1 VTQALENLEFL
12 VVQELFLTET
22 AQLAD
27 VVLPACSYAEKN
39 GTFTNSEGFVQKV
52 RRGLDP
58 IGDSRP
64 DWEIL
69 SAISVLMGS
78 PLEYGDT
85 REILKEIRAV
95 IPGYNVLG
103 IKPEPAQVDT
113 RTMERYLAGGFAQD
127 LAHRYRA
134 ASAPRADWTLRLG
147 QSLFHSGKMSTMAR
161 GLLEIQ
167 KEGRLYMNPADFQRL
182 GLQAGDRVRL
192 TAEAGEATVGV
203 SPLGRI
209 PEGMLLFPESFRE
222 PLAPLLRVTADPVTG
237 VPYHKLQQV
246 GVQKVG

>member
-1 VTQALENLEFL
+1 
-12 VVQELFLTET
+12 
-22 AQLAD
+22 
-27 VVLPACSYAEKN
+27 
-39 GTFTNSEGFVQKV
+39 V

-69 SAISVLMGS
+69 SAISVLMGY

-85 REILKEIRAV
+85 PEILKEIRAV

-103 IKPEPAQVDT
+103 IKPEPAKVDAP
-113 RTMERYLAGGFAQD
+113 TMERYLAGGFAED
-127 LAHRYRA
+127 LAQRYRA
-134 ASAPRADWTLRLG
+134 ASAHRADWTLRLG
-147 QSLFHSGKMSTMAR
+147 QTLFHSGKMSTMAQ

-182 GLQAGDRVRL
+182 HLQAGDRVRL
-192 TAEAGEATVGV
+192 TAETGEATVGA